1 MTEEVRPA
9 EPAHPWTVAVTGSTG
24 MIGSALIDSL
34 RKDGHRIRRLV
45 RGAPPA
51 GSPDVSWEPNEGIL
65 DPAALDGVDAVVH
78 LSGENIGQRWT
89 AEVRRKLRESR
100 VRSTRLL
107 SAAIA
112 SLDTRPRV
120 MIVAGGVGIYG
131 DRGDEILVEESATG
145 TDFLAELG
153 REWESAAD
161 PARRHGIRVV
171 NGRFGVVLSPD
182 GGALQRLLLPF
193 RAGLGGPIGTGKQWM
208 SWISRTDLVRAIRFA
223 LNEPQL
229 AGAVNMASPNPVRNE
244 EFARTLAGVL
254 HRPAIFRVPAT
265 ALRLAY
271 GEMAEATLLASQ
283 RLQPAKLE
291 RARFT
296 WLHPDLRTA
305 LEAELRR

>member
-9 EPAHPWTVAVTGSTG
+9 EPARPWTVAVTGSTG

-45 RGAPPA
+45 RGAPPP

-107 SAAIA
+107 AAAIA
-112 SLDTRPRV
+112 SLENRPRV

-131 DRGDEILVEESATG
+131 DRGDEVLVEESASG

-182 GGALQRLLLPF
+182 GGMLQRLLLPF
-193 RAGLGGPIGTGKQWM
+193 RAGVGGPIGDGKQWL
-208 SWISRTDLVRAIRFA
+208 SWISRTDLIRAIRFA
-223 LNEPQL
+223 LSEPAL
-229 AGAVNMASPNPVRNE
+229 EGAVNIASPNPVRNE

-265 ALRLAY
+265 ALRLVY
-271 GEMAEATLLASQ
+271 GEMAEATLLSSQ